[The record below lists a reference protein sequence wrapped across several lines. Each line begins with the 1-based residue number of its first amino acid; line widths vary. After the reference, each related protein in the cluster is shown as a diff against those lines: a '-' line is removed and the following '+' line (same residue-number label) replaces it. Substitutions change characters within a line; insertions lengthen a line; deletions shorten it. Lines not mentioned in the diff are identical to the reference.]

1 MNRQLLHGL
10 FAFSVLIAGASGLAA
25 GCGDDQ
31 SIVGGSC
38 AAGFTQCGAHCVKLD
53 SDSENCGV
61 CGTSCPSGVA
71 CTRGECGGSGE
82 ASLQDAADAAADGT
96 VTPNDAASLDVEP
109 MDGPAQLN
117 DGPTAS
123 GIDGSTTDGVA
134 SNDSTTDGTTTPSDG
149 ATSPNDGSANDGSA
163 NDGSANDGL
172 STDASPSDATMT
184 DASANDDSATDVA
197 SPEAATSEG
206 ASDDA
211 TGEDASEEPLCTPP
225 LADCSGVCI
234 DTTMDPANCGACGT
248 TCYSGI
254 CQSSHCV
261 GETTGSL
268 IFIGHDYT
276 TYSQAQ
282 ARVLA
287 NAVLLPQAS
296 QMVPVLSYER
306 YAGTTPL
313 ANVKNII
320 STAAKNI
327 GRTLALTS
335 TTTDSDVTSGLTID
349 TYGVLLVVDQP
360 NANSGDLAALGA
372 SWMSAVTAFTHAG
385 GVVVVLD
392 SDTGVQEMPALVT
405 STQLLN
411 VTAQVNVPIFTQL
424 TVAVPT
430 DAIAQGV
437 ASPYAAGA
445 YSASFTTEPADGS
458 VVYVVTDP
466 GPDGSP
472 SAPVVIHKVF

>member
-1 MNRQLLHGL
+1 MNPRLLHGL
-10 FAFSVLIAGASGLAA
+10 FAFSVSIAAATGLAA

-53 SDSENCGV
+53 SDSENCGL

-71 CTRGECGGSGE
+71 CARGECGGSGE
-82 ASLQDAADAAADGT
+82 ASVQDAADAAADGT
-96 VTPNDAASLDVEP
+96 VTPNDAASLDGP
-109 MDGPAQLN
+109 TLIDGPAQLN

-163 NDGSANDGL
+163 NDSL
-172 STDASPSDATMT
+172 LTDASPSDASMT
-184 DASANDDSATDVA
+184 DASANDDSATDVV

-225 LADCSGVCI
+225 LADCSGACI
-234 DTTMDPANCGACGT
+234 DTTMDPGNCGACGT

-306 YAGTTPL
+306 YAGATPL

-320 STAAKNI
+320 SNAAKNI

-372 SWMSAVTAFTHAG
+372 TWMSAVTAFTHAG

-424 TVAVPT
+424 AVAVPT

-445 YSASFTTEPADGS
+445 YSASFTTEPAGGS